1 MPSIPTTQDKKIA
14 QPGQTSA
21 TGIHKIKIALI
32 SLDPRKMK
40 AKRTYKLSVEEASL
54 SCFLKDREYA
64 LIAETSEFSR
74 KLIGLN
80 NPKKL

>member
-1 MPSIPTTQDKKIA
+1 MPSILTTQDKKIA
-14 QPGQTSA
+14 QPGQTNA

-40 AKRTYKLSVEEASL
+40 AKRTYQLSVEEAPL
-54 SCFLKDREYA
+54 SCFLKDRENV
-64 LIAETSEFSR
+64 LIPETSECSG

-80 NPKKL
+80 NLKKL

>member
-1 MPSIPTTQDKKIA
+1 MPSILTTQDKKIA
-14 QPGQTSA
+14 QPDQTNA
-21 TGIHKIKIALI
+21 TGIHKIKTALI

-40 AKRTYKLSVEEASL
+40 AKRTCQLSVEEAPL
-54 SCFLKDREYA
+54 SSFLKDREYI
-64 LIAETSEFSR
+64 LIAETSESSE